1 LNEPQ
6 AVSSKCNQPTTSL
19 RRIWREQDIQ
29 LYAESIVRNVNAVN
43 HHPTRPDTKMSDEL
57 ILEEFLPYR
66 LSVLSHTVSTTIAG
80 VYEKRF
86 GVSIP
91 EWRVIAILGRFPGLS
106 AVDVAE
112 RTLMDKVAVSRAVTK
127 LVKNGRIDRQFA
139 DADRR
144 RSILNLSEEGR
155 KVHDEIAPLALQFER
170 ELLDGIDDDDVRT
183 LDTLIDGL
191 MAKARLLGK

>member
-1 LNEPQ
+1 ME
-6 AVSSKCNQPTTSL
+6 
-19 RRIWREQDIQ
+19 
-29 LYAESIVRNVNAVN
+29 
-43 HHPTRPDTKMSDEL
+43 DEL
-57 ILEEFLPYR
+57 ILEDFLPYR
-66 LSVLSHTVSTTIAG
+66 LSVLSHTISTNIAR

-106 AVDVAE
+106 AVEVAD

-127 LVKNGRIDRQFA
+127 LIRNGRIDREFA

-155 KVHDEIAPLALQFER
+155 KVHNEIAPLALQFER
-170 ELLDGIDDDDVRT
+170 ELLQDISEEDYATYSVI
-183 LDTLIDGL
+183 LDRLL
-191 MAKARLLGK
+191 SKARLLGS

>member
-1 LNEPQ
+1 M
-6 AVSSKCNQPTTSL
+6 K
-19 RRIWREQDIQ
+19 
-29 LYAESIVRNVNAVN
+29 
-43 HHPTRPDTKMSDEL
+43 DEL

-127 LVKNGRIDRQFA
+127 LIKNGRIDRQFA

-155 KVHDEIAPLALQFER
+155 KVHDEIAPLALQFEHD
-170 ELLDGIDDDDVRT
+170 LLDGIIDDDVTT
-183 LDTLIDGL
+183 LNAVIDGL
-191 MAKARLLGK
+191 LAKARKLGDI